1 MELYLLDESNMVKEE
16 VIMIKPKSYKDLLK
30 LIKNKLKNISEY
42 YEIFII
48 DENNKEIIIN
58 NDNIYNK
65 IKDILFIREINK
77 DILEQSLFEINYN
90 KLSESKQE
98 ILDNKYNCIL
108 CSIIIKNENPYYCYK
123 CQKKYHE
130 KCLKEWDKKC
140 KNENKILS
148 CPNCRNE
155 L

>member
-1 MELYLLDESNMVKEE
+1 MEVYLLDESNMVKEE
-16 VIMIKPKSYKDLLK
+16 IIMIKPKSYKDLLK

-77 DILEQSLFEINYN
+77 DILGQSLFEINYN
-90 KLSESKQE
+90 ILSESKQD
-98 ILDNKYNCIL
+98 ILDDKYNCIL
-108 CSIIIKNENPYYCYK
+108 CSIYN
-123 CQKKYHE
+123 KK
-130 KCLKEWDKKC
+130 
-140 KNENKILS
+140 
-148 CPNCRNE
+148 
-155 L
+155 